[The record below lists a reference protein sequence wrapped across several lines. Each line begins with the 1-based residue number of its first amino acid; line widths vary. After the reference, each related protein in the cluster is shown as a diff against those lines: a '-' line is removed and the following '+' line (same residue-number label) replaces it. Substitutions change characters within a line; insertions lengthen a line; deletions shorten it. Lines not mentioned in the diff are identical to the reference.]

1 MESFSQR
8 YGYKPTKTV
17 IQVASM
23 DTDLRNGLWNALD
36 SYYWIVS
43 SPHQLLRFSDNSE
56 LKRLFEQMWLDYFKK
71 PIDTIQEYPVLVQK
85 GIRDYFFGC
94 EWNEAYDFV
103 QFVGNSYSRD
113 SVNGNFIDYCNSILK
128 REVSGYRF
136 IGGKISPI
144 TSEEEIAEIEEAL
157 QSTKSLKLAAIHLKS
172 ALDLFSDRQSPDY
185 RNSIKESISA
195 VEAICVLV
203 ADKNKAT
210 LGEALKR
217 LTDKIGLHPA
227 LQKAFSGLY
236 GYTSNA
242 DGIRHALLD
251 EPDLDSEDAKFML
264 VSCSA
269 FINYLKVKASKAGID
284 LGTK

>member
-17 IQVASM
+17 IQIASM
-23 DTDLRNGLWNALD
+23 DTDLRNSLWNALD
-36 SYYWIVS
+36 SFYWIVS
-43 SPHQLLRFSDNSE
+43 RPHELIRFSNNSK
-56 LKRLFEQMWLDYFKK
+56 LKSLFDQLWLDYFKK
-71 PIDTIQEYPVLVQK
+71 PIDTIQEYPVGVQK
-85 GIRDYFFGC
+85 EIRDYFFGC

-103 QFVGNSYSRD
+103 EFVANNYSRD
-113 SVNGNFIDYCNSILK
+113 SVNKEFIDYCNSILK

-144 TSEEEIAEIEEAL
+144 TSEEEITEIEEAL
-157 QSTKSLKLAAIHLKS
+157 QSTKSLEVIHLKS

-195 VEAICVLV
+195 VEAICRLITGS
-203 ADKNKAT
+203 DAT
-210 LGEALKR
+210 LGKALGEIQR
-217 LTDKIGLHPA
+217 LGTIELNKSLRN
-227 LQKAFSGLY
+227 AFDQLY
-236 GYTSNA
+236 AYTSDA

-251 EPDLDSEDAKFML
+251 ETDLDSEDAKFML